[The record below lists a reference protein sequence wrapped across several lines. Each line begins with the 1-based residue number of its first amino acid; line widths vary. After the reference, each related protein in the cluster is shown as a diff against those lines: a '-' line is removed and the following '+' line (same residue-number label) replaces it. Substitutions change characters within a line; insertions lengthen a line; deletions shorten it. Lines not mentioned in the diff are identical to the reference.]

1 MNPVAG
7 TIMIA
12 IAAAFF
18 GLIYF
23 SVAYG
28 HPWLLAT
35 LVVAIIAAFVR
46 WG

>member
-7 TIMIA
+7 AVMLS
-12 IAAAFF
+12 IAAGFF
-18 GLIYF
+18 GLVYF
-23 SVAYG
+23 SAAYG

-35 LVVAIIAAFVR
+35 LVILIIAAFVR

>member
-7 TIMIA
+7 SIMIA

-18 GLIYF
+18 GLMYF
-23 SVAYG
+23 AVAYG
-28 HPWLLAT
+28 HPWLLAA
-35 LVVAIIAAFVR
+35 LVISVIAAFVR